1 MTPGEIEIRATVR
14 LTRVELAHLW
24 HGGVLS
30 LKIEGAG
37 GEADLE
43 LRCPEAEMKRGS
55 RILIKRISAE

>member
-1 MTPGEIEIRATVR
+1 MSPGDIEIRATVR
-14 LTRVELAHLW
+14 LTRAELAHLW

-30 LKIEGAG
+30 LKIEGPG

-43 LRCPEAEMKRGS
+43 LRCPEAEMGRGS